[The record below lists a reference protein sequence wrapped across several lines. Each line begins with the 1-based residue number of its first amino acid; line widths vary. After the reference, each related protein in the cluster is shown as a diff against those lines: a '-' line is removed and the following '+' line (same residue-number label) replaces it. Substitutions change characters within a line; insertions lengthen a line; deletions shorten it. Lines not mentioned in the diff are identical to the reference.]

1 MILTHNLAQNRS
13 LMIQYIKINF
23 MECLHDRRTHHLN
36 QKVTML
42 PLPSQ
47 TNLNQDVNQ
56 RSQPLKILSMTE
68 NIKRQHLHPSQI
80 RGVHQNLIL
89 RVPHLNHDVNL
100 EILILSL
107 CLAWSQT
114 LTKIKVNKSQMLVLV
129 IRPVRNQEFK
139 LHHLQALSPEAQN
152 PPEHLL
158 APTPTIPTETQVIAT
173 PTETTLTLLEIKIRT
188 KAPTRL
194 LDPRL

>member
-1 MILTHNLAQNRS
+1 MG
-13 LMIQYIKINF
+13 
-23 MECLHDRRTHHLN
+23 CLHDRRTHYLN

-42 PLPSQ
+42 PLPSR

-56 RSQPLKILSMTE
+56 RSRTLKTLSMTE

-80 RGVHQNLIL
+80 RGVHQNPIL
-89 RVPHLNHDVNL
+89 HVPHPNHDVNL
-100 EILILSL
+100 QILILIL

-114 LTKIKVNKSQMLVLV
+114 LTIRKIKVNKSQMLVLA

-139 LHHLQALSPEAQN
+139 LHHLQALSPETQN

-158 APTPTIPTETQVIAT
+158 APTSTIPTETQVIAT
-173 PTETTLTLLEIKIRT
+173 PRETTPTLLEIKIRT